1 MRKSLLLL
9 VVFIIC
15 VSFVI
20 ATLLYGSGKGGSEP
34 GEEAAV
40 PGEKTVLRM
49 WSWNNEGDYPKVF
62 ELIINR
68 FEEMHPD
75 VEVELVWIPYTEYNE
90 KLKASIVAGDYPEIP
105 EIHPGSPMYSLY
117 QAGELRSLTED
128 LKTGF
133 PDYFPSALA
142 DLTFDGNVYS
152 IPLDVNNLT
161 IFYNKTIFN
170 KLNLDVPET
179 IDELIDVCGV
189 LNDNG
194 YLGIAHGAKDGWP
207 AGDLYFQMVA
217 YTDGSHTLLRKAD
230 FGQISWNRP
239 EFIDAALNIIR
250 MNEKGV
256 FPPGT
261 VSLDYFTGAVQL
273 FTQQKAAMFY
283 PAGSWIVGGFD
294 SQFPEGVEYGLFP
307 FPKISAFQDSY
318 STGGVATNW
327 GILKKAKHQDLV
339 LEFYRLG
346 ADMQSARILVDHFMI
361 PPFEV
366 EIQAERELLADM
378 IKAQAI
384 AQTRFVFTPELHS
397 QVMSGVQGLLSG
409 ELSAAE
415 FVEALDQVEST
426 LQR

>member
-1 MRKSLLLL
+1 MKRTALFLTVFVTCVLFLLAAS
-9 VVFIIC
+9 V
-15 VSFVI
+15 
-20 ATLLYGSGKGGSEP
+20 YGGKKEASS

-40 PGEKTVLRM
+40 SEAKTVLRM

-62 ELIINR
+62 ELIIDR
-68 FEEMHPD
+68 FERTHSD
-75 VEVELVWIPYTEYNE
+75 VEIELVWIPYTEYNE

-117 QAGELRSLTED
+117 QAGELRALTDD

-133 PDYFPSALA
+133 PGYFPSALA
-142 DLTFDGNVYS
+142 DLTFDGDVYS

-161 IFYNKTIFN
+161 IFYNKTIFAE
-170 KLNLDVPET
+170 LNLQVPET
-179 IDELIDVCGV
+179 IDELIEICGV
-189 LNDNG
+189 LKANG
-194 YLGIAHGAKDGWP
+194 YMGIAHGAKDGWP

-230 FGQISWNRP
+230 FGLISWNRP

-250 MNEKGV
+250 MNENGV

-273 FTQQKAAMFY
+273 FSQQKAAMFY

-294 SQFPEGVEYGLFP
+294 SQFPEGVEYGLSP
-307 FPKISAFQDSY
+307 FPKISEFQDSCT
-318 STGGVATNW
+318 TGGVATNW

-339 LEFYRLG
+339 LDFYRLA
-346 ADMQSARILVDHFMI
+346 ADMESAKILVDHFMI

-366 EIQAERELLADM
+366 KIQADRELLADM
-378 IKAQAI
+378 IAAQAI

-409 ELSAAE
+409 ELSAAD
-415 FVEALDQVEST
+415 FVEALDQVEET

>member
-1 MRKSLLLL
+1 MRKSLLLII
-9 VVFIIC
+9 VFIIC
-15 VSFVI
+15 VSVI
-20 ATLLYGSGKGGSEP
+20 MATSLYGGRGDGAP
-34 GEEAAV
+34 DEEAAA

-62 ELIINR
+62 ELIIAR
-68 FEEMHPD
+68 FEDMHPD
-75 VEVELVWIPYTEYNE
+75 VEIELVWVPYTEYNE

-117 QAGELRSLTED
+117 QAGELRSLSED

-142 DLTFDGNVYS
+142 DLTFDGEVYS

-170 KLNLDVPET
+170 ELGLEVPET
-179 IDELIDVCGV
+179 IDNLIDVCGV
-189 LNDNG
+189 LKDNG

-207 AGDLYFQMVA
+207 AGDLYFQMLA
-217 YTDGSHTLLRKAD
+217 YTDGSHTMLRKAD
-230 FGQISWNRP
+230 FGQLSWNRP
-239 EFIDAALNIIR
+239 EFIDAALNIQR
-250 MNEKGV
+250 MNENGV

-273 FTQQKAAMFY
+273 FSQQKAAMFY

-294 SQFPEGVEYGLFP
+294 TQFPEGVQYGLFP
-307 FPKISAFQDSY
+307 FPKISEFQDSY
-318 STGGVATNW
+318 TTGGVATNW

-339 LEFYRLG
+339 LEFYRLC
-346 ADMQSARILVDHFMI
+346 ADMESAKILVDHFMI

-366 EIQAERELLADM
+366 AIKAERELLADM
-378 IKAQAI
+378 IDAQAI

>member
-1 MRKSLLLL
+1 MKRSILFFI
-9 VVFIIC
+9 VFIMC
-15 VSFVI
+15 VSFVL
-20 ATLLYGSGKGGSEP
+20 ATSVYGGKGETAPKEGAAAP
-34 GEEAAV
+34 GA
-40 PGEKTVLRM
+40 KTVLRM

-62 ELIINR
+62 ELIIER
-68 FEEMHPD
+68 FEQMHPD
-75 VEVELVWIPYTEYNE
+75 VKIELVWVPYTEYNE

-117 QAGELRSLTED
+117 QAGELRPLTDD

-142 DLTFDGNVYS
+142 DLTFNGDVYS

-161 IFYNKTIFN
+161 VFYNKTIFK
-170 KLNLDVPET
+170 KLNLQVPET
-179 IDELIDVCGV
+179 IDELIEVCKV
-189 LNDNG
+189 LKANG

-230 FGQISWNRP
+230 FGEISWNRP
-239 EFIDAALNIIR
+239 EFIDAALNIIK
-250 MNEKGV
+250 MNQNGV

-294 SQFPEGVEYGLFP
+294 TQFPEGVEYGLFP

-339 LEFYRLG
+339 LDFYRLG
-346 ADMQSARILVDHFMI
+346 ADMESAKILVDHFMI
-361 PPFEV
+361 PPYEV
-366 EIQAERELLADM
+366 AIQADRELLADM
-378 IKAQAI
+378 IAAQAI

-409 ELSAAE
+409 ELSAAD
-415 FVEALDQVEST
+415 FVKALDQVEST

>member
-1 MRKSLLLL
+1 MKRTLI
-9 VVFIIC
+9 VFL
-15 VSFVI
+15 VI
-20 ATLLYGSGKGGSEP
+20 ALCTVFAMASILYAGKKEAAP
-34 GEEAAV
+34 KKEEAA
-40 PGEKTVLRM
+40 PAAKKVLRL

-62 ELIINR
+62 ELLIER
-68 FEEMHPD
+68 FKQTHPD
-75 VEVELVWIPYTEYNE
+75 VEIKIQWVPYTEYNE
-90 KLKASIVAGDYPEIP
+90 KLKATIAAGDYPEIV

-117 QAGELRSLTED
+117 KAGELRPLTQE

-133 PDYFPSALA
+133 PNFFESALA

-161 IFYNKTIFN
+161 VFYNKNIFK
-170 KLNLDVPET
+170 KLNLTIPET
-179 IDELIDVCGV
+179 IDDLIAICKV
-189 LNDNG
+189 LKNNG
-194 YLGIAHGAKDGWP
+194 YLGIALGAKDGWP

-239 EFIDAALNIIR
+239 EFIDAALQIIR
-250 MNEKGV
+250 MNENGV

-261 VSLDYFTGAVQL
+261 ASLDYFTGAVQL

-294 SQFPEGVEYGLFP
+294 TQFPEDVEYGLFP
-307 FPKISAFQDSY
+307 FPKISKVQNSY

-327 GILKKAKHQDLV
+327 GILKNAKNQDLI
-339 LEFYRLG
+339 LDFYRM
-346 ADMQSARILVDHFMI
+346 ATDQTSAKILVDHFMI
-361 PPFEV
+361 PPYKV
-366 EIQAERELLADM
+366 EIKAEREILADM

-397 QVMSGVQGLLSG
+397 QVMSGVQGLLTG
-409 ELSAAE
+409 ELSAAD
-415 FVEALDQVEST
+415 FVAALDRVAAT
-426 LQR
+426 LKR

>member
-1 MRKSLLLL
+1 MKRSVLP
-9 VVFIIC
+9 FIIFIMC
-15 VSFVI
+15 VSFVV
-20 ATLLYGSGKGGSEP
+20 ATSVYGGKKETAP
-34 GEEAAV
+34 KEEAAA
-40 PGEKTVLRM
+40 PGAKTVLRM

-62 ELIINR
+62 ELIIER
-68 FEEMHPD
+68 FEQMHPD
-75 VEVELVWIPYTEYNE
+75 VKIELVWVPYTEYNE

-117 QAGELRSLTED
+117 QAGELRSLTDD

-133 PDYFPSALA
+133 PAYFPSALA
-142 DLTFDGNVYS
+142 DLTFDGDVYS

-161 IFYNKTIFN
+161 VFYNKTIFK
-170 KLNLDVPET
+170 KLNLQVPET
-179 IDELIDVCGV
+179 IDELIEVCKV
-189 LNDNG
+189 LKANG

-230 FGQISWNRP
+230 FGQLSWNRP

-250 MNEKGV
+250 MNQNGV

-307 FPKISAFQDSY
+307 FPKIPTQPAESRPTGAYSRRRNIRTWCSI
-318 STGGVATNW
+318 STGWA
-327 GILKKAKHQDLV
+327 
-339 LEFYRLG
+339 
-346 ADMQSARILVDHFMI
+346 
-361 PPFEV
+361 P
-366 EIQAERELLADM
+366 
-378 IKAQAI
+378 
-384 AQTRFVFTPELHS
+384 TRNRQRS
-397 QVMSGVQGLLSG
+397 W
-409 ELSAAE
+409 
-415 FVEALDQVEST
+415 ST
-426 LQR
+426 TS